1 MARVVIVGAGQAG
14 ASVAMALRQEGF
26 PGAILVLGAEPDLPY
41 ERPPLSKQYLAGELE
56 AARLL
61 LRPPAFWAE
70 RTIDIR
76 TGCQVV
82 EVDPARATVRTRT
95 GETLAYDTLVWA
107 AGGTPRRLPIPG
119 GELAHVIR
127 TRADVDRIRAALP
140 DARRVVIAGGGWIG
154 LEVAAV
160 LVKRGLEVTVVEAM
174 DRLLARV
181 TAPPLSAFMADEHRR
196 QGVEILLGDQIAA
209 IEGDGRARAV
219 VLASGARRAADL
231 VIAGVGLVPEVGP
244 LSAAGAACP
253 DGVAVD
259 AHGRTGLPR
268 IWAAGDCARHP
279 NPFAGGRP
287 VRLESVQNAAD
298 MGKAV
303 AASIVR
309 GLAAPPY
316 HVVPWFWSNQY
327 DLKLQTVGLTQG
339 ADSWVVRGDPASRSW
354 SLVHLRAG
362 AVVALDCINAPRD
375 YVQGRALV
383 ERGARIAP
391 HRLADASVPLKELGD
406 ER

>member
-309 GLAAPPY
+309 GLAAPRITSCPG
-316 HVVPWFWSNQY
+316 S
-327 DLKLQTVGLTQG
+327 
-339 ADSWVVRGDPASRSW
+339 
-354 SLVHLRAG
+354 
-362 AVVALDCINAPRD
+362 
-375 YVQGRALV
+375 GRTNTTSSCRRWA
-383 ERGARIAP
+383 
-391 HRLADASVPLKELGD
+391 
-406 ER
+406 